1 MCRELRSSKGDSS
14 NFSSHRLMVALSY
27 RRQLAAAA
35 TARLTALAAGATG
48 FFSRPFVRSS
58 LGVGGASALAGN
70 LALLFC

>member
-14 NFSSHRLMVALSY
+14 NFSSHRLMIALSY

-35 TARLTALAAGATG
+35 TARLTALAAGATR
-48 FFSRPFVRSS
+48 FFGGPLMRRS
-58 LGVGGASALAGN
+58 LGVGGTATLAGN

>member
-1 MCRELRSSKGDSS
+1 
-14 NFSSHRLMVALSY
+14 MVALSY

-35 TARLTALAAGATG
+35 TARLTALAAGAAG